1 MNEEIFYRGETVYY
15 KEIPNDRYNWDP
27 VIKPYRVD
35 EIIDVAGTRI
45 SIISK
50 DQYEHRLV
58 VYPSEIRRSP
68 KDFK

>member
-1 MNEEIFYRGETVYY
+1 MKFYRGETVYY

-45 SIISK
+45 CIESK